1 MKILFTGGGTG
12 GHIMPIIAVIRELKK
27 LHQKEFFFGYP
38 ENEKKL
44 EIFFIGP
51 KDDFSLIIFS
61 QEGIKVKTVLAGKI
75 RRYWGIKPFFENV
88 IDLFKLPI
96 GIIQG
101 FFYVFFMAPD
111 LIFSKGGY
119 GSIPAVIAGWILR
132 IPVLLHESDVI
143 PGMTNLLLSKFALR
157 IFTSFPKTKKIPTS
171 KIILVGNPIREG
183 LLSEEK
189 TEVKSFFRIESE
201 KPVILVLG
209 GSQGSQ
215 RINNKILEILPELL
229 KNFELIFQCGT
240 ENLRQVK
247 GESNAVIKD
256 ELKKFFHLFSFLKE
270 DEIKKA
276 YAACDMIL
284 SRAGSTTIFEIAAA
298 GKPSILIP
306 LPESAQNHQVENAYS
321 YSKTEAAIVLEES
334 NITAHFLL
342 GKMKYLLENPEE
354 MKIMSENAI
363 KFSKPQAAKEIA
375 KYILASCLRK

>member
-1 MKILFTGGGTG
+1 
-12 GHIMPIIAVIRELKK
+12 MPIIAVIRELKK